1 MLESGPLGRCIF
13 PFANRGFTRWHPVMS
28 SGNNDDV
35 GAVMSD
41 GTNREGDV
49 WRRIET
55 ALARRNEMFA
65 LGHVVWTADGYTVKF
80 REGIVDIVRTA
91 VAEEVFEEQARL
103 DKLLDG
109 IRSDFRIFR

>member
-1 MLESGPLGRCIF
+1 
-13 PFANRGFTRWHPVMS
+13 
-28 SGNNDDV
+28 
-35 GAVMSD
+35 
-41 GTNREGDV
+41 
-49 WRRIET
+49 
-55 ALARRNEMFA
+55 MFA